1 MVEGWQ
7 NGAMSMR
14 QDCKHFQSRTYPSG
28 DTMRKCALD
37 LAPEAPWRCPD
48 DCTGYERRM
57 ADVNWR
63 HGSLVT
69 PPTPDA
75 PESVGDDESVADLLD
90 EAEDIINAA
99 VPDVRAE
106 VDAERERE
114 RRRQGRFGW
123 LRRRPFKGR

>member
-1 MVEGWQ
+1 
-7 NGAMSMR
+7 MR

-37 LAPEAPWRCPD
+37 LAPEAPWNCPA
-48 DCTGYERRM
+48 DCPSFERRM

-63 HGSLVT
+63 HGTLVT

-75 PESVGDDESVADLLD
+75 PESVGDDDSVAALLD

-106 VDAERERE
+106 VDAERARQQ
-114 RRRQGRFGW
+114 RRRGGEWWRKG
-123 LRRRPFKGR
+123 PFKRR

>member
-1 MVEGWQ
+1 
-7 NGAMSMR
+7 MR

-37 LAPEAPWRCPD
+37 LAPEAPWNCPA
-48 DCTGYERRM
+48 DCSSFERRM

-63 HGSLVT
+63 HGTLVT

-75 PESVGDDESVADLLD
+75 PASIGEDESVAALLD

-99 VPDVRAE
+99 VPDARAE
-106 VDAERERE
+106 VDGLA
-114 RRRQGRFGW
+114 RRKQRKWWPFG
-123 LRRRPFKGR
+123 K

>member
-1 MVEGWQ
+1 M
-7 NGAMSMR
+7 AMR

-37 LAPEAPWRCPD
+37 LAPEAPWNCPA
-48 DCTGYERRM
+48 DCPSFERRM

-75 PESVGDDESVADLLD
+75 PASVGEDTSVGALLD
-90 EAEDIINAA
+90 EAEDIINSAG
-99 VPDVRAE
+99 DRVREE
-106 VDAERERE
+106 VDAERERTFSRRE
-114 RRRQGRFGW
+114 RRRWWPFGR
-123 LRRRPFKGR
+123 

>member
-1 MVEGWQ
+1 M
-7 NGAMSMR
+7 AMR
-14 QDCKHFQSRTYPSG
+14 QDCKHYQSRTYPSG

-37 LAPEAPWRCPD
+37 LAPEAPWNCPET
-48 DCTGYERRM
+48 CSSYERRL

-75 PESVGDDESVADLLD
+75 PESVGEDDAVAALLD

-99 VPDVRAE
+99 VPEVRAE
-106 VDAERERE
+106 VDREKQAQGWRFG
-114 RRRQGRFGW
+114 RRRWWPFGK
-123 LRRRPFKGR
+123 R